1 MRYEGYA
8 KKIVDEITKNGQIR
22 LLDMPDLDLYM
33 DQITTFMDE
42 KLSIYKRDEKDKI
55 LTKTMINNY
64 TKHNIIP
71 KPINKKYSRD
81 HLIILI
87 LIYHMKGS
95 ISIKDMQHLMAPILE
110 NYNSE
115 LEEKINME
123 DIYSILQEIQKDE
136 REKLDV
142 KMKEDTDSVKEYLK
156 EINLQD
162 DDILEIFTL
171 VVMLTVRANIN
182 KHFAEKLIDEYFIR
196 KEDTGKKEKKKEK
209 KKKPEEPKER
219 KETEE

>member
-8 KKIVDEITKNGQIR
+8 KKIVDEISKNGQIR
-22 LLDMPDLDLYM
+22 LLNMPELDLYM
-33 DQITTFMDE
+33 DQITTFMYE
-42 KLSIYKRDEKDKI
+42 KLSIYKRDDKDKI

-71 KPINKKYSRD
+71 KPVNKKYSRD

-87 LIYHMKGS
+87 LVYHMKGV
-95 ISIKDMQHLMAPILE
+95 ISIKDMKHLMAPLLE

-115 LEEKINME
+115 LEEKIKME
-123 DIYSILQEIQKDE
+123 DIYSILHEIETDE
-136 REKLDV
+136 RERLDI
-142 KMKEDTDSVKEYLK
+142 KMKEDIDSVKEYLK

-171 VVMLTVRANIN
+171 IIMMAVRASIQ
-182 KHFAEKLIDEYFIR
+182 KHLAEKLIDEYFIR
-196 KEDTGKKEKKKEK
+196 KDDIIKKEKKKAK
-209 KKKPEEPKER
+209 KKKLKNDELEE
-219 KETEE
+219 

>member
-1 MRYEGYA
+1 
-8 KKIVDEITKNGQIR
+8 VDEITKNGQIR